1 MIYLDYSAT
10 TPVSLEVQDTINKVT
25 REFIGNANSI
35 NGLGIKSK
43 NLLNSATKQIA
54 EEFNILESE
63 ITYTASST
71 ESNNIA
77 LIGVSL
83 ANFKR
88 GKHIIVSKLEHP
100 SIYNICSYLETIGF
114 EISYVNSDKDGLI
127 ELSDKPNAGDTY
139 YVKACVMGT
148 KNYEAAYSDL
158 LEVNPSTANKKT
170 SPETTVILVSTII
183 AIISLIVICLAILG
197 LITKFKK

>member
-63 ITYTASST
+63 ITYTSSST
-71 ESNNIA
+71 GTNNIA

-88 GKHIIVSKLEHP
+88 GKHIIV
-100 SIYNICSYLETIGF
+100 YNCE
-114 EISYVNSDKDGLI
+114 
-127 ELSDKPNAGDTY
+127 
-139 YVKACVMGT
+139 
-148 KNYEAAYSDL
+148 
-158 LEVNPSTANKKT
+158 
-170 SPETTVILVSTII
+170 
-183 AIISLIVICLAILG
+183 
-197 LITKFKK
+197 